1 MSQTIPLSM
10 FALYFEREF
19 SDKSN
24 LLDFNGID
32 LRSQL
37 KLLESYDF
45 KSKLTNMPSLHDFDM
60 DEDLIQ
66 KVNSNYHDTI
76 TFPETMKTRDCFSL
90 FHVNLRSLSAHID
103 EIQAILT
110 ALKLRFD
117 VIGVSETKEQ
127 AGGFLKNSTLSGY
140 VLHSQHSSSS
150 AGGVALYIKEDLQHM
165 MRDDLSTCE
174 GEFETIWIEIKNSKS
189 QNVLCGSAY
198 RNPNTNTRP
207 WRRFPKKIN

>member
-1 MSQTIPLSM
+1 MELIFDLKII
-10 FALYFEREF
+10 RV
-19 SDKSN
+19 
-24 LLDFNGID
+24 LDF
-32 LRSQL
+32 
-37 KLLESYDF
+37 KF
-45 KSKLTNMPSLHDFDM
+45 KLTNMPSLHDFDM
-60 DEDLIQ
+60 DEDLIH
-66 KVNSNYHDTI
+66 KVNSNYYDTI
-76 TFPETMKTRDCFSL
+76 TFPETMKTKDCFSL

-103 EIQAILT
+103 EMQALRT

-127 AGGFLKNSTLSGY
+127 AGGFLKNSTLSGC
-140 VLHSQHSSSS
+140 VLHSQYSSSS
-150 AGGVALYIKEDLQHM
+150 AGGVAMFIKEDLQHM

-189 QNVLCGSAY
+189 QNVLCGYAK